1 MKKLLLLLLIFAA
14 MGGAVAP
21 SLGSLMGFAP
31 TVAHAGNDDSQGDND
46 NQGEND
52 DEQ

>member
-14 MGGAVAP
+14 MSVSVAP
-21 SLGSLMGFAP
+21 SLSSLLGFAP
-31 TVAHAGNDDSQGDND
+31 TVAYAGNDDSQGDND
-46 NQGEND
+46 NQGE